1 MTEKVTS
8 KSKLGF
14 MFYDHPSDHG
24 YSMLHPAAWSKNSA
38 GMRII
43 DKDCILFTGSWTL
56 RAGEC
61 TAKNLTGVMKDMRP
75 DPTAT
80 YVLLVKN
87 VTLWFGQT
95 YMFKWCKVDEKG
107 MIFGNMTLP
116 DDGTVIVDPNQE
128 KVCVCY
134 RVDEV
139 ANMMCISLKH
149 ALENIKSRVRADER
163 IEKEQIAK
171 GKKIL
176 EKLSKAQSGNTK

>member
-1 MTEKVTS
+1 MTEKLSS

-24 YSMLHPAAWSKNSA
+24 YSMLHPAAESGR

-43 DKDCILFTGSWTL
+43 DKDYILFTAAWTI

-61 TAKNLTGVMKDMRP
+61 TAKNITGAMKDMRP

-87 VTLWFGQT
+87 VTRWFGQT
-95 YMFKWCKVDEKG
+95 YMFKWCPVDEKG
-107 MIFGNMTLP
+107 MIFGNMELP
-116 DDGTVIVDPNQE
+116 EDGTVIVDPDQE

-139 ANMMCISLKH
+139 ANMMCVSLKH

-163 IEKEQIAK
+163 IEKEQLAN

-176 EKLSKAQSGNTK
+176 EKLSKAQSGNLK